1 MYIYYYAKIRDV
13 IVATRMEITDMNSM
27 FVRRREY
34 YIIRVK
40 ILKIAYFISKLVNLA
55 RNGMNFGD
63 QTIWSWDLALNLH

>member
-55 RNGMNFGD
+55 RNGMNFGE
-63 QTIWSWDLALNLH
+63 QTVCDHDIKL

>member
-1 MYIYYYAKIRDV
+1 MYIYYYAKIQDV

-55 RNGMNFGD
+55 RNGMIPGWTLEIKLCD
-63 QTIWSWDLALNLH
+63 HEI